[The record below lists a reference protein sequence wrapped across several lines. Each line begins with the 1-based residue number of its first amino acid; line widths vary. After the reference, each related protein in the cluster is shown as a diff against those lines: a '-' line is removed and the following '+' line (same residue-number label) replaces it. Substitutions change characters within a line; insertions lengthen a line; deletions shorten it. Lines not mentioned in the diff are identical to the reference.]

1 MCLISGEPKYLKN
14 SKNASIS
21 RGGQNFRKSLKTH
34 LENVVKNKCTEFE
47 QNRSTGNVF
56 NFGGTKRSGEGGEGE
71 ACSRSKNGIFRTV
84 ISPEPNRISSSR
96 LRHRDRQHEIY
107 PYTGFRDAALEGRG
121 LYWCA
126 KNGHSVTCIYSNTLQ
141 ERLSRE
147 EGRRPLPRSLDIACL
162 QY

>member
-1 MCLISGEPKYLKN
+1 MPKKQQKCKYFE
-14 SKNASIS
+14 
-21 RGGQNFRKSLKTH
+21 GGQNFQKPLKTH

-56 NFGGTKRSGEGGEGE
+56 NFGGTKRSGEEEGGGEE

-121 LYWCA
+121 LY
-126 KNGHSVTCIYSNTLQ
+126 
-141 ERLSRE
+141 
-147 EGRRPLPRSLDIACL
+147 
-162 QY
+162 